1 MNHTNLISRAWRIT
15 WRHKV
20 FWIFGILLALTGG
33 GGGSGGGN
41 AVSGGDQSALGPL
54 PQIPGLERFDPSVW
68 FGIAALCCCLLLLW
82 VIVAV
87 IVQYVARTALYRS
100 VDQVEASG
108 AAPTWRQGFRL
119 GWSHRTFRL
128 WLLDL
133 VIGIPF
139 IIVVVLLFAL
149 AATPLLL
156 LLIDSTAARV
166 LGIGLAV
173 GSGLLIVLLLI
184 VAAILLGVLRQ
195 FWSREIAL
203 ADLGIGQA
211 FAAGYTLV
219 RGRVKDVGIM
229 WLLMAAIGLGFGFIV
244 IPIALGVILL
254 AVAVGGGIGYALYA
268 VTQSVGWAIAV
279 GLPPFL
285 LITIV
290 PLTVVQGIYLVFESS
305 AWTLTY
311 REVAAARSAD
321 QS

>member
-1 MNHTNLISRAWRIT
+1 MQIWRKTIGEMAKCAGC
-15 WRHKV
+15 R
-20 FWIFGILLALTGG
+20 ALTGG

-54 PQIPGLERFDPSVW
+54 PQIPGLERFDPGVW

-119 GWSHRTFRL
+119 GWNHRTFRL

-166 LGIGLAV
+166 LGIG
-173 GSGLLIVLLLI
+173 
-184 VAAILLGVLRQ
+184 
-195 FWSREIAL
+195 
-203 ADLGIGQA
+203 
-211 FAAGYTLV
+211 
-219 RGRVKDVGIM
+219 
-229 WLLMAAIGLGFGFIV
+229 
-244 IPIALGVILL
+244 L